1 MNTGIQDAVSLGSA
15 LVAAIADGNDQALA
29 AWAEH
34 RHRVAKDVVRLTDRM
49 TRTATI
55 ENKVVQAVRNA
66 ALQIIGHV
74 PAARQAI
81 AMKLSELTERAA

>member
-15 LVAAIADGNDQALA
+15 LAAAIADGNDQALT